1 MIGPS
6 RARDL
11 LSSVGWLSRQPE
23 NFQADV
29 FKRGVLVKTQ
39 RGEVIY
45 RLGDAAGGIYGLASG
60 AVTVSVAPPNATPQ
74 LLHVM
79 LPGMWT
85 GEGSYFSREPRR
97 VTLQAAVESTCA
109 YLPLDAM
116 DQMTSRDP
124 MAMRSFIQ
132 IMVTNFDIVLR
143 AFYELQEPDEHRRI
157 AYALRRMASVENM
170 PIPLAQAALGVL
182 SNASRKTVNA
192 TLQQFSEA
200 GWVKTAYRSVTV
212 TNLAALGQFAEGGS
226 A

>member
-6 RARDL
+6 KARDV
-11 LSSVGWLSRQPE
+11 LSGIGWLSSQPE
-23 NFQADV
+23 DFQSEI
-29 FKRGVLVKTQ
+29 FKRAMLV
-39 RGEVIY
+39 RSHAGEVIY
-45 RLGDAAGGIYGLASG
+45 RLGDSVGGIYGIVSG

-79 LPGMWT
+79 TPGGWT
-85 GEGSYFSREPRR
+85 GEGSFLSREPRR
-97 VTLQAAVESTCA
+97 VTLQAANESTCA

-116 DQMTSRDP
+116 DHMASRDP
-124 MAMRSFIQ
+124 TAMRRFIQ
-132 IMVTNFDIVLR
+132 ILVMNLDIVLR

-157 AYALRRMASVENM
+157 AYALRRITSVENA
-170 PIPLAQAALGVL
+170 PIPLAQSALGVL

-192 TLQQFSEA
+192 TLRQFNNA

-212 TNLAALGQFAEGGS
+212 TNLAALGQFAEGGP